1 MKLFLSLCCCIGIL
15 LSGCDDAYYNDGG
28 LLDNQIGVYEGTT
41 MSYLESQPALFD
53 TLTTLIKLN
62 NMEEEV
68 NRKGSTF
75 FAPQNYSI
83 YNYLLLKYPD
93 PENRPKTLEAI
104 PAGDM
109 AEMAGYISDYIIPN
123 EQIVRSD
130 LSTVY
135 SYSTTLSDKKA
146 RFNLVREDYLGNI
159 NMGAAYM
166 IYSVNLNP
174 PATPEFYSPA
184 KVVVTDVATTTG
196 TVHVLISDTHIF
208 GFN

>member
-28 LLDNQIGVYEGTT
+28 LLDEQTGVHEGTT

-62 NMEEEV
+62 KLEELV

-104 PAGDM
+104 PAEDM
-109 AEMAGYISDYIIPN
+109 AEMAGYIADYIIPN
-123 EQIVRSD
+123 EQIMRSK

-135 SYSTTLSDKKA
+135 SYSTAMSGKKA
-146 RFNLVREDYLGNI
+146 RFNLVREDYLGNV
-159 NMGAAYM
+159 NMGAAYI

-174 PATPEFYSPA
+174 PATLEFYSPA

-196 TVHVLISDTHIF
+196 TVHVLVADTHVF